1 MAVPR
6 DILEDLRTYV
16 EVEIQA
22 GRRMAPVDAAAAAA
36 FLAAKPE
43 APAAVPAAAAAAG
56 TAPATVAATVH
67 RPAAPAGPTPS
78 GSLRSPAPPT
88 GEPGRAQDGR
98 SAAHSAAPLVEG
110 APGEAG
116 WGSSVAARAAA
127 AADLAAIAAS
137 VAECRE
143 CNLALTRGKAV
154 PGEGNPD
161 RPDVMFVGEAPGRD
175 EDVQGR
181 PFVGR
186 AGQLLDKMIAAMG
199 YRREEV
205 FIANIIKCR
214 PPQNRTPTPE
224 EMAVCIPYLRRQIAF
239 VRPKTIVALGATAF
253 KGLSGDPLANI
264 SRRRGTWCSFEGI
277 PMMPTFHPAYLLRV
291 PSAKRVVWDDLQK
304 VMARLKPPSA

>member
-1 MAVPR
+1 MPVPR
-6 DILEDLRTYV
+6 EILEDLRNFV

-22 GRRMAPVDAAAAAA
+22 GRRMSPVDAEAAAA

-43 APAAVPAAAAAAG
+43 GGAAGAQGGSHGVPA
-56 TAPATVAATVH
+56 PPVAATTHVPVSSDS
-67 RPAAPAGPTPS
+67 RPAAPS
-78 GSLRSPAPPT
+78 GPAP
-88 GEPGRAQDGR
+88 
-98 SAAHSAAPLVEG
+98 EG
-110 APGEAG
+110 G
-116 WGSSVAARAAA
+116 VAARAAA

-154 PGEGNPD
+154 PGEGNPNS
-161 RPDVMFVGEAPGRD
+161 PDVMFVGEAPGRD
-175 EDVQGR
+175 EDVLGR

-199 YRREEV
+199 YRREDV

-264 SRRRGTWCSFEGI
+264 SRHRGTWCEFEGI

-304 VMARLKPPSA
+304 VMARLKAPDA

>member
-6 DILEDLRTYV
+6 DILEDLKTFV

-22 GRRMAPVDAAAAAA
+22 GRRMAPVDAEAAAA
-36 FLAAKPE
+36 FLAAKPA
-43 APAAVPAAAAAAG
+43 APAAVPAAAG
-56 TAPATVAATVH
+56 GSHGVLAPPVAATVH
-67 RPAAPAGPTPS
+67 RPAAPAS
-78 GSLRSPAPPT
+78 A
-88 GEPGRAQDGR
+88 R
-98 SAAHSAAPLVEG
+98 SAGPFSEGAAERSEAGGVIQHSAFSIQHSSGAQG
-110 APGEAG
+110 APESGVAG
-116 WGSSVAARAAA
+116 RAAA

-154 PGEGNPD
+154 PGEGNPN

-175 EDVQGR
+175 EDVLGR

-199 YRREEV
+199 YRREDV

-239 VRPKTIVALGATAF
+239 VKPKTIVALGATAF
-253 KGLSGDPLANI
+253 KGLSGDAFANI
-264 SRRRGTWCSFEGI
+264 SRHRGTWCEFEGI

-291 PSAKRVVWDDLQK
+291 PSAKRVVWEDLQK
-304 VMARLKPPSA
+304 VMARLKSPNA

>member
-1 MAVPR
+1 MPVPR
-6 DILEDLRTYV
+6 DILEDLKTFV

-22 GRRMAPVDAAAAAA
+22 GRRMAPVDASAAAA

-43 APAAVPAAAAAAG
+43 AAAAVPTVPAAAG
-56 TAPATVAATVH
+56 TVAATVH
-67 RPAAPAGPTPS
+67 RPATPEGPTPS

-98 SAAHSAAPLVEG
+98 SAARSAGPLVEG
-110 APGEAG
+110 APGKAG

-143 CNLALTRGKAV
+143 CNLSLTRGKAV

-175 EDVQGR
+175 EDVLGR

-214 PPQNRTPTPE
+214 PPQNRTPTPD

-264 SRRRGTWCSFEGI
+264 SRHRGTWSEFEGI

-291 PSAKRVVWDDLQK
+291 PSAKRVVWEDLQK
-304 VMARLKPPSA
+304 VMAKLKQ

>member
-1 MAVPR
+1 MSVPR
-6 DILEDLRTYV
+6 EILEDLRTFV

-22 GRRMAPVDAAAAAA
+22 GRRMAPVDAEAAAA

-43 APAAVPAAAAAAG
+43 APAAAPAAG
-56 TAPATVAATVH
+56 GSHGVLAPPVAATVH
-67 RPAAPAGPTPS
+67 RPAAPAS
-78 GSLRSPAPPT
+78 A
-88 GEPGRAQDGR
+88 R
-98 SAAHSAAPLVEG
+98 SAGPFSEGAAERSEAGGVVQHSAFSIQHSSGAQG
-110 APGEAG
+110 APEGGVAG
-116 WGSSVAARAAA
+116 RAAA

-154 PGEGNPD
+154 PGEGNPN

-175 EDVQGR
+175 EDVLGR

-239 VRPKTIVALGATAF
+239 VRPKTIVALGATAY
-253 KGLSGDPLANI
+253 KGLSGDPLANV
-264 SRRRGTWCSFEGI
+264 SRVRGTWCEFEGI

-304 VMARLKPPSA
+304 VMARLKSPDA

>member
-1 MAVPR
+1 M
-6 DILEDLRTYV
+6 
-16 EVEIQA
+16 
-22 GRRMAPVDAAAAAA
+22 
-36 FLAAKPE
+36 
-43 APAAVPAAAAAAG
+43 
-56 TAPATVAATVH
+56 
-67 RPAAPAGPTPS
+67 
-78 GSLRSPAPPT
+78 
-88 GEPGRAQDGR
+88 
-98 SAAHSAAPLVEG
+98 
-110 APGEAG
+110 
-116 WGSSVAARAAA
+116 
-127 AADLAAIAAS
+127 
-137 VAECRE
+137 AECRE

-154 PGEGNPD
+154 PGEGNPN

-175 EDVQGR
+175 EDVLGR

-199 YRREEV
+199 YRREDV

-264 SRRRGTWCSFEGI
+264 SRHRGTWCEFEGI

-304 VMARLKPPSA
+304 VMARLKSPNA

>member
-1 MAVPR
+1 MHGV
-6 DILEDLRTYV
+6 L
-16 EVEIQA
+16 
-22 GRRMAPVDAAAAAA
+22 AP
-36 FLAAKPE
+36 P
-43 APAAVPAAAAAAG
+43 
-56 TAPATVAATVH
+56 VAATVH
-67 RPAAPAGPTPS
+67 QPATPASARSAGPFS
-78 GSLRSPAPPT
+78 EGAAERSEA
-88 GEPGRAQDGR
+88 GGVVQ
-98 SAAHSAAPLVEG
+98 HSAFSIQHSSGAQG
-110 APGEAG
+110 APEGGVAG
-116 WGSSVAARAAA
+116 RAAA

-154 PGEGNPD
+154 PGEGNPNS
-161 RPDVMFVGEAPGRD
+161 PDVMFVGEAPGRD
-175 EDVQGR
+175 EDVLGR

-199 YRREEV
+199 YRREDV

-253 KGLSGDPLANI
+253 KGLSGDALANI
-264 SRRRGTWCSFEGI
+264 SRHRGTWCEFEGI

-291 PSAKRVVWDDLQK
+291 PSAKRVVWEDLQK
-304 VMARLKPPSA
+304 VMARLKAPDA

>member
-6 DILEDLRTYV
+6 DILEDLKTFV

-22 GRRMAPVDAAAAAA
+22 GRRMAPVDAEAAAA
-36 FLAAKPE
+36 FLAAKPA
-43 APAAVPAAAAAAG
+43 APAAAPAAAG
-56 TAPATVAATVH
+56 PATVTVSATVH
-67 RPAAPAGPTPS
+67 QPAAPAS
-78 GSLRSPAPPT
+78 SRN
-88 GEPGRAQDGR
+88 GESIQ
-98 SAAHSAAPLVEG
+98 HSAFSIQHSSGAQG
-110 APGEAG
+110 APEGGVAG
-116 WGSSVAARAAA
+116 RAAA

-154 PGEGNPD
+154 PGEGNPNS
-161 RPDVMFVGEAPGRD
+161 PDVMFVGEAPGRD
-175 EDVQGR
+175 EDVLGR

-199 YRREEV
+199 YRREDV

-239 VRPKTIVALGATAF
+239 VRPKMIVALGATAF
-253 KGLSGDPLANI
+253 KGLSGDALANV
-264 SRRRGTWCSFEGI
+264 SRVRGTWTEFEGI

-291 PSAKRVVWDDLQK
+291 PSAKRVVWEDLQK
-304 VMARLKPPSA
+304 VMARLKSPNA

>member
-1 MAVPR
+1 MPVPR
-6 DILEDLRTYV
+6 EILEDLRNYV

-22 GRRMAPVDAAAAAA
+22 GRRMSPVDAEAAAA

-43 APAAVPAAAAAAG
+43 GGAAVAQG
-56 TAPATVAATVH
+56 GSQGGSHEVLAPPVAATTH
-67 RPAAPAGPTPS
+67 RPAET
-78 GSLRSPAPPT
+78 SPAP
-88 GEPGRAQDGR
+88 
-98 SAAHSAAPLVEG
+98 APEG
-110 APGEAG
+110 G
-116 WGSSVAARAAA
+116 VAARAAA

-224 EMAVCIPYLRRQIAF
+224 EMEVCIPYLRRQIAF

-264 SRRRGTWCSFEGI
+264 SRHRGTWCSFEGI

-304 VMARLKPPSA
+304 VMARLKQ

>member
-1 MAVPR
+1 MPVPR
-6 DILEDLRTYV
+6 EILEDLRNFV

-22 GRRMAPVDAAAAAA
+22 GRRMSPVDAEAAAA

-43 APAAVPAAAAAAG
+43 GGAAGAQGGSHGVPAPPVAA
-56 TAPATVAATVH
+56 TTHRPEPPAPATGIQHSAFGIRH
-67 RPAAPAGPTPS
+67 SS
-78 GSLRSPAPPT
+78 GAEPAP
-88 GEPGRAQDGR
+88 
-98 SAAHSAAPLVEG
+98 EG
-110 APGEAG
+110 G
-116 WGSSVAARAAA
+116 VAARAAA
-127 AADLAAIAAS
+127 AADLAAIATS
-137 VAECRE
+137 VAECKE

-154 PGEGNPD
+154 PGEGNPR

-239 VRPKTIVALGATAF
+239 VKPKTIVALGATAY
-253 KGLSGDPLANI
+253 KGLSGDPMANI
-264 SRRRGTWCSFEGI
+264 SRHRGTWSEFEGI

-291 PSAKRVVWDDLQK
+291 PSAKRVVWEDLQK
-304 VMARLKPPSA
+304 VMAKLGRTPS

>member
-1 MAVPR
+1 MPVPR

-22 GRRMAPVDAAAAAA
+22 GRRMSPVDAEAAAA

-43 APAAVPAAAAAAG
+43 DGAAG
-56 TAPATVAATVH
+56 AQGGSHGVLAPPVAATTHRPAPPAPATGIRH
-67 RPAAPAGPTPS
+67 SS
-78 GSLRSPAPPT
+78 GAEPAP
-88 GEPGRAQDGR
+88 
-98 SAAHSAAPLVEG
+98 EG
-110 APGEAG
+110 G
-116 WGSSVAARAAA
+116 VAARAAA

-175 EDVQGR
+175 EDLQGR

-205 FIANIIKCR
+205 FIANILKCR

-264 SRRRGTWCSFEGI
+264 SRHRGTWCEFEGI

-291 PSAKRVVWDDLQK
+291 PSAKRVVWEDLQK
-304 VMARLKPPSA
+304 VMARLKQ

>member
-6 DILEDLRTYV
+6 DILEDLKTFV

-22 GRRMAPVDAAAAAA
+22 GRRMAPVDAEAAAA
-36 FLAAKPE
+36 FLAAKPA
-43 APAAVPAAAAAAG
+43 APAAAPAAAG
-56 TAPATVAATVH
+56 PATVTVSATVH
-67 RPAAPAGPTPS
+67 QPAAPAS
-78 GSLRSPAPPT
+78 SRN
-88 GEPGRAQDGR
+88 GESIQ
-98 SAAHSAAPLVEG
+98 HSAFSIQHSSGAQG
-110 APGEAG
+110 APEGGVAG
-116 WGSSVAARAAA
+116 RAAA

-154 PGEGNPD
+154 PGEGNPNS
-161 RPDVMFVGEAPGRD
+161 PDVMFVGGAPGRD
-175 EDVQGR
+175 EDVLGR

-199 YRREEV
+199 YRREDV

-239 VRPKTIVALGATAF
+239 VRPKMIVALGATAF
-253 KGLSGDPLANI
+253 KGLSGDALANV
-264 SRRRGTWCSFEGI
+264 SRVRGTWTEFEGI

-291 PSAKRVVWDDLQK
+291 PSAKRVVWEDLQK
-304 VMARLKPPSA
+304 VMARLKSPNA

>member
-1 MAVPR
+1 MPVPSE
-6 DILEDLRTYV
+6 ILEDLRTFV

-22 GRRMAPVDAAAAAA
+22 GRRMSPVDAEAAAA
-36 FLAAKPE
+36 FLAAKP
-43 APAAVPAAAAAAG
+43 APSAVPADAAVAAA
-56 TAPATVAATVH
+56 PPVAATTH
-67 RPAAPAGPTPS
+67 RPEPPVPATGIRHSS
-78 GSLRSPAPPT
+78 GAEPAP
-88 GEPGRAQDGR
+88 
-98 SAAHSAAPLVEG
+98 EG
-110 APGEAG
+110 G
-116 WGSSVAARAAA
+116 VAARAAA
-127 AADLAAIAAS
+127 AADLSAIAAS

-154 PGEGNPD
+154 PGEGNPR

-224 EMAVCIPYLRRQIAF
+224 EMAVCIPYLRRQISF

-264 SRRRGTWCSFEGI
+264 SRHRGTWSEFEGI

-291 PSAKRVVWDDLQK
+291 PSAKRVVWEDLQK
-304 VMARLKPPSA
+304 VMARLKQ